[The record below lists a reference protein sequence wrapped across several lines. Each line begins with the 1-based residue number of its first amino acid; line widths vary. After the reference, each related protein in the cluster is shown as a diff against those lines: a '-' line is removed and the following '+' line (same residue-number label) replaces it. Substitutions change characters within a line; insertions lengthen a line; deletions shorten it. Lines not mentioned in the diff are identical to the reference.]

1 MKFPSNKTF
10 NSIKNYD
17 DMIILIDRLSRLLQ
31 NYINQV
37 KINISQNKE
46 IFSFIEKKANQVQ
59 MIVKNIINH
68 NYNLEQLKILELSV
82 NKIKEKNDYN
92 NLNVFNDEQ
101 NLSIFLEETNNLFK
115 TIKQKYLIIIED
127 LTKYRGIISSI
138 GNRNG
143 QINIINPKIDCNEL
157 NEINKVNNYN
167 WVKKKR
173 IYSTYNR
180 ENLLNESNI
189 ILNKQKIQNYKST
202 RNRNKELDKDDL
214 INVNIPFKKAYSE
227 YEVDNPNEAI
237 LNNKKESKFNN
248 QNLRNNMN
256 KIETNIMNDTSTS
269 TSINNEKKI
278 ENLSKEVL
286 YYKNLVNILSNNK
299 NNLNSNNQIGN
310 NAYKSLLEKLKIKEK
325 EILLKNKKM
334 KILYQEILKNK
345 NQMKNMIYK
354 FNASEVGVNL
364 NLINNLQNSDNED
377 NLQKYK
383 TESNLSNKIGF
394 SDSNINKENNQKEIL
409 NYINRIK
416 YLEKENSILKSKLNK
431 LNVELSKKT
440 QIFENEKNVL
450 KNKIIELKN
459 QIKIEI
465 NKNEKLNKKNQEQN
479 IKYEIELSKINDK
492 RAELSKIL
500 SNKNN
505 EIFNLPK

>member
-1 MKFPSNKTF
+1 MLKKNKTLDLIEPMKLPSSKTF

-17 DMIILIDRLSRLLQ
+17 DMIILIDRLSRLFQ
-31 NYINQV
+31 NYINQA

-46 IFSFIEKKANQVQ
+46 IFSFIEKKGNQVQ

-82 NKIKEKNDYN
+82 NKIKEKNNYN

-143 QINIINPKIDCNEL
+143 QINIINPRIDCNEL
-157 NEINKVNNYN
+157 NEINKVNIYN
-167 WVKKKR
+167 LDKKKR
-173 IYSTYNR
+173 IYSTDNR

-189 ILNKQKIQNYKST
+189 ILNKQKIQNCKST

-214 INVNIPFKKAYSE
+214 INVNIPFKKAYTK
-227 YEVDNPNEAI
+227 YEVDIPNEAI
-237 LNNKKESKFNN
+237 LNNKNESKFNN
-248 QNLRNNMN
+248 QNLRNNMK

-269 TSINNEKKI
+269 SSINNEKKI
-278 ENLSKEVL
+278 KNLNKEVL

-310 NAYKSLLEKLKIKEK
+310 NDYNSLLEKLKIKEK
-325 EILLKNKKM
+325 EILLKNKKI

-345 NQMKNMIYK
+345 NQMNNM
-354 FNASEVGVNL
+354 N
-364 NLINNLQNSDNED
+364 
-377 NLQKYK
+377 
-383 TESNLSNKIGF
+383 
-394 SDSNINKENNQKEIL
+394 
-409 NYINRIK
+409 
-416 YLEKENSILKSKLNK
+416 
-431 LNVELSKKT
+431 
-440 QIFENEKNVL
+440 
-450 KNKIIELKN
+450 
-459 QIKIEI
+459 
-465 NKNEKLNKKNQEQN
+465 
-479 IKYEIELSKINDK
+479 
-492 RAELSKIL
+492 
-500 SNKNN
+500 
-505 EIFNLPK
+505 